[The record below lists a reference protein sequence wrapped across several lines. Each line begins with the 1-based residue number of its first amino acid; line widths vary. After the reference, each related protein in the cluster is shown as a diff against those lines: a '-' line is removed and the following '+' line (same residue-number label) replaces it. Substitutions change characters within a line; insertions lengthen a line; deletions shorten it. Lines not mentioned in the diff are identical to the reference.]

1 MPGKLCDG
9 TVENPTKKESKAFCE
24 GRAARAASATPTNPH
39 AAGTDDAAAWDRGVA
54 SKVSA
59 PNDHACCGPTGP
71 AAV

>member
-1 MPGKLCDG
+1 MPGKLCNGSDDMG
-9 TVENPTKKESKAFCE
+9 LIKESRAYCE

-39 AAGTDDAAAWDRGVA
+39 ESGSDAADAWDAGVA

-59 PNDHACCGPTGP
+59 PDDHACCAPTGA